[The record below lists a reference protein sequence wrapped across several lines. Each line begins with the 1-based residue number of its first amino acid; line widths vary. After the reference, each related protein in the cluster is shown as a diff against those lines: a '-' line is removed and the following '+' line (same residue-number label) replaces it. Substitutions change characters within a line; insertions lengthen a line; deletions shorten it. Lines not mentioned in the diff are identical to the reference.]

1 MFLSESAFLRANEL
15 RKKDS
20 ADKYIRDYVDKY
32 KNNINMI
39 SVGDCMEF
47 GFFKLCNSVKP
58 PELVIKCP
66 IVWQIL
72 DRSDSKLLLLSK
84 QALDWTY
91 YDLSGADKVD
101 WASSMLRKELNEN
114 YINEW
119 FNTEEQNAICQ
130 TQLGATKNFY
140 YGTSSL
146 DRVSDKLF
154 LLSAEEVLRYF
165 VPSVSKAEDDLRKE
179 CEEYSRGVYYN
190 MPNTAMDA
198 LTLFADIDY
207 GGALKGKIEYD
218 GEISIE
224 NSIWWLRTPGRES
237 GRIVCGYPDGFI
249 YLDGFYASADEIG
262 LRPAMWID
270 IETINMILDGDIQ
283 V

>member
-20 ADKYIRDYVDKY
+20 SDKYIQDYVDKY
-32 KNNINMI
+32 KNDINMI

-72 DRSDSKLLLLSK
+72 DKSGSKLLLLSK

-91 YDLSGADKVD
+91 YDLSGANKVD
-101 WASSMLRKELNEN
+101 WASSMLRKELNED

-119 FNTEEQNAICQ
+119 YNTAEQNAICQ

-140 YGTSSL
+140 YGASSL

-165 VPSVSKAEDDLRKE
+165 APSVSKAEDDLRKA
-179 CEEYSRGVYYN
+179 CEEYSRGVYYK
-190 MPNTAMDA
+190 MPNTASDA

-218 GEISIE
+218 GEI
-224 NSIWWLRTPGRES
+224 
-237 GRIVCGYPDGFI
+237 
-249 YLDGFYASADEIG
+249 
-262 LRPAMWID
+262 
-270 IETINMILDGDIQ
+270 Q